1 MTSTPLKK
9 ASLFL
14 GSKFI
19 SPKSPRLLSPREN
32 KNGFSPPQIKL
43 GQNLNLSKN
52 SEENNTIKSKVQ
64 IRLNDKSVSESLI
77 IDSPHKTD
85 LLSYGPNKYDLL
97 YSLGRGSFGTVIK
110 GKYKGSTVALKIVK
124 LDKFSNGINETNAR
138 DLVHKNVIR
147 ILDIIVSEKYALV
160 VMEYYKNSRN
170 LQCVL
175 DDLSFVFNKQTTINF
190 SRDIACGLKYCH
202 ENGVLHL
209 DIKPK
214 NLLVCNNICKICD
227 FGNSV
232 KELVGT
238 QTFKYHGT
246 VAYTAPEILKGREPS
261 AKSDIYSLGILIWQ
275 MMSRKCPY
283 ELLDN
288 EVVIYKV
295 VKFNFR
301 PPLDL
306 LKEDGLSKLCCLCW
320 DEKPTNRPSAAQAS
334 DFLNN
339 L

>member
-1 MTSTPLKK
+1 
-9 ASLFL
+9 
-14 GSKFI
+14 
-19 SPKSPRLLSPREN
+19 
-32 KNGFSPPQIKL
+32 
-43 GQNLNLSKN
+43 
-52 SEENNTIKSKVQ
+52 
-64 IRLNDKSVSESLI
+64 
-77 IDSPHKTD
+77 
-85 LLSYGPNKYDLL
+85 
-97 YSLGRGSFGTVIK
+97 
-110 GKYKGSTVALKIVK
+110 

-238 QTFKYHGT
+238 QTFKYHVRIFVFCFNKTSKCGSDLVIFVLLGNRGVYCSRNSKRERT
-246 VAYTAPEILKGREPS
+246 VCQERYIFLGNINLADDVPKM
-261 AKSDIYSLGILIWQ
+261 SL
-275 MMSRKCPY
+275 R
-283 ELLDN
+283 
-288 EVVIYKV
+288 VT
-295 VKFNFR
+295 R
-301 PPLDL
+301 
-306 LKEDGLSKLCCLCW
+306 
-320 DEKPTNRPSAAQAS
+320 
-334 DFLNN
+334 
-339 L
+339 

>member
-1 MTSTPLKK
+1 
-9 ASLFL
+9 
-14 GSKFI
+14 
-19 SPKSPRLLSPREN
+19 
-32 KNGFSPPQIKL
+32 
-43 GQNLNLSKN
+43 
-52 SEENNTIKSKVQ
+52 
-64 IRLNDKSVSESLI
+64 
-77 IDSPHKTD
+77 
-85 LLSYGPNKYDLL
+85 
-97 YSLGRGSFGTVIK
+97 
-110 GKYKGSTVALKIVK
+110 

-175 DDLSFVFNKQTTINF
+175 DDLSFVFNKQTTIYF

-238 QTFKYHGT
+238 QTFKYH
-246 VAYTAPEILKGREPS
+246 VRIHIFYVKIKL
-261 AKSDIYSLGILIWQ
+261 Q
-275 MMSRKCPY
+275 MW
-283 ELLDN
+283 
-288 EVVIYKV
+288 
-295 VKFNFR
+295 VKFTFCTLGNR
-301 PPLDL
+301 
-306 LKEDGLSKLCCLCW
+306 GVYCSRNSKRERTVCQ
-320 DEKPTNRPSAAQAS
+320 ERYI
-334 DFLNN
+334 FLGNIN
-339 L
+339 LANDDPKMSLRVTR